1 MNNEK
6 KASLV
11 ASPTNT
17 RSFTEIFFAIYAFVF
32 LTIGFV
38 LLFFTDK
45 ISLLT
50 LVGEQTKLT
59 ILVEQFLG
67 SFMILLGILL
77 ISVRK
82 LHGHVILNCIKGLI
96 LVGFINLYLLFSLS
110 ENIFLPSIYFI
121 FQLILILSFFVILFE
136 QFKRK

>member
-6 KASLV
+6 KALLV
-11 ASPTNT
+11 PRATNT
-17 RSFTEIFFAIYAFVF
+17 RSFTEIFFIFYTLVF
-32 LTIGFV
+32 SIIGFV

-67 SFMILLGILL
+67 SFMILLSFLL
-77 ISVRK
+77 FSVRK
-82 LHGHVILNCIKGLI
+82 LKGQVILNSIKGLI

-110 ENIFLPSIYFI
+110 ENIILPTVYFI
-121 FQLILILSFFVILFE
+121 FQLILILSFFVALFE
-136 QFKRK
+136 QLKRK

>member
-11 ASPTNT
+11 ASATNT
-17 RSFTEIFFAIYAFVF
+17 QSFTEIFFIIYTLVF
-32 LTIGFV
+32 SIIGFV

-50 LVGEQTKLT
+50 LAGEQTKLT

-67 SFMILLGILL
+67 SFMILLSFLL
-77 ISVRK
+77 FSVRK
-82 LHGHVILNCIKGLI
+82 LKGQVILNSIKGLI

-110 ENIFLPSIYFI
+110 ENIILPTVYFI
-121 FQLILILSFFVILFE
+121 FQLILILSFFVALFE
-136 QFKRK
+136 QLKRK

>member
-67 SFMILLGILL
+67 SFMFLLGIFLF
-77 ISVRK
+77 SVRK

-96 LVGFINLYLLFSLS
+96 LIGFINLYLLFSLS
-110 ENIFLPSIYFI
+110 ENMILPSIYFM
-121 FQLILILSFFVILFE
+121 FQLILLLSFFAILFE
-136 QFKRK
+136 QLKKR

>member
-82 LHGHVILNCIKGLI
+82 LYGHVILNSIKGLI

-110 ENIFLPSIYFI
+110 ENIILPSIYFI
-121 FQLILILSFFVILFE
+121 FQIILMLSFFVILFE

>member
-1 MNNEK
+1 MNNKK

-11 ASPTNT
+11 VSPTKT
-17 RSFTEIFFAIYAFVF
+17 RSFTEIFFAIYALVF

-67 SFMILLGILL
+67 SFMILLGIFLFSL
-77 ISVRK
+77 RK

-110 ENIFLPSIYFI
+110 ENIILPSIYFI

>member
-6 KASLV
+6 KALLV
-11 ASPTNT
+11 PRATNT
-17 RSFTEIFFAIYAFVF
+17 RSFTEIFFISYTLVF
-32 LTIGFV
+32 SIIGFV

-50 LVGEQTKLT
+50 LAGEQTKLT

-67 SFMILLGILL
+67 SFMILLSFLL
-77 ISVRK
+77 FSVRK
-82 LHGHVILNCIKGLI
+82 LKGQVILNSIKGLI

-110 ENIFLPSIYFI
+110 ENIILPTVYFI
-121 FQLILILSFFVILFE
+121 FQLILILSFFVALFE
-136 QFKRK
+136 QLKRK

>member
-6 KASLV
+6 KALLV
-11 ASPTNT
+11 PRATNT
-17 RSFTEIFFAIYAFVF
+17 RSFTEIFFIIYTLVF
-32 LTIGFV
+32 SIIGFV

-67 SFMILLGILL
+67 SFMILLSFLL
-77 ISVRK
+77 FSVRK
-82 LHGHVILNCIKGLI
+82 LKGQVILNFISALI
-96 LVGFINLYLLFSLS
+96 ICGFINLYLLFLLS
-110 ENIFLPSIYFI
+110 DNIILPSIYFI
-121 FQLILILSFFVILFE
+121 FQIIMQLSFFIVLFE
-136 QFKRK
+136 QVKRK

>member
-6 KASLV
+6 KALLV
-11 ASPTNT
+11 PRATNT
-17 RSFTEIFFAIYAFVF
+17 RSFTEIFFIIYTLVF
-32 LTIGFV
+32 SIIGFV

-67 SFMILLGILL
+67 SFMILLSFLL
-77 ISVRK
+77 FSVRK
-82 LHGHVILNCIKGLI
+82 LKGQVILNSIKGLI

-110 ENIFLPSIYFI
+110 ENIILPTVYFI
-121 FQLILILSFFVILFE
+121 FQLILMLSFFVALFE
-136 QFKRK
+136 QLKRK

>member
-6 KASLV
+6 KALLV
-11 ASPTNT
+11 PRATNT
-17 RSFTEIFFAIYAFVF
+17 RSFTEIFFIIYTLVF
-32 LTIGFV
+32 SIIGFV

-67 SFMILLGILL
+67 SFMILLSFLL
-77 ISVRK
+77 FSVRK
-82 LHGHVILNCIKGLI
+82 LKGQVILNSIKGLI

-110 ENIFLPSIYFI
+110 ENIILPTVYFI
-121 FQLILILSFFVILFE
+121 FQLTLILTFFVALFE
-136 QFKRK
+136 QLKRK

>member
-1 MNNEK
+1 MGNNQK
-6 KASLV
+6 SPLIAI
-11 ASPTNT
+11 PTNSL
-17 RSFTEIFFAIYAFVF
+17 SFKEIFFIIYALLFSI
-32 LTIGFV
+32 IGFV

-67 SFMILLGILL
+67 SFMILLSFLL
-77 ISVRK
+77 FSVRK
-82 LHGHVILNCIKGLI
+82 LKGQVILNSIKGLI

-110 ENIFLPSIYFI
+110 ENIILPTVYFI
-121 FQLILILSFFVILFE
+121 FQLILMLSFFVALFE
-136 QFKRK
+136 QVKRK